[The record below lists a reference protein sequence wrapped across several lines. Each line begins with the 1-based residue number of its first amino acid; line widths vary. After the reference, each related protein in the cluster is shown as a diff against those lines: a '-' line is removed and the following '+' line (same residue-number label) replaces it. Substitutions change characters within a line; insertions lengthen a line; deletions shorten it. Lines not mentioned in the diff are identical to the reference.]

1 MTATETSDFSCPYC
15 PTRITDAAEFIRH
28 TVDHAFE
35 PSRLLVF
42 ALAEQMDRKHG
53 LSK

>member
-1 MTATETSDFSCPYC
+1 VTETSDFSCPYC
-15 PTRITDAAEFIRH
+15 RLSIADAAEFIRH

-53 LSK
+53 VPK